1 MSYAVQ
7 SDIVDR
13 FGEELL
19 YQIADRDRDQQ
30 LETAAIELALAD
42 ASAEVDTYLS
52 QRYTVPLDPTP
63 RVVVR
68 LAVDIAVYRLA
79 QKAQAY
85 TEEIRQRY
93 EDAIELLVRM
103 AKGTA
108 GLGEAAEETGAG
120 GEIKGGQILPTDNPE
135 RVFSRKTMKG
145 LP

>member
-93 EDAIELLVRM
+93 ELSLIH
-103 AKGTA
+103 
-108 GLGEAAEETGAG
+108 
-120 GEIKGGQILPTDNPE
+120 I
-135 RVFSRKTMKG
+135 
-145 LP
+145 